1 MKRFWRWLQSLFPK
15 SVAACVVVVVLFFAP
30 VLALPSV
37 SEFALA
43 SGPEVE
49 GAVFSVRDTLQRT
62 VVSGRLDQKRNQNQ
76 LCPRRSKTDETKERE
91 PFCSCPNLNSLL
103 ISSCPRL
110 RAPPVQ

>member
-1 MKRFWRWLQSLFPK
+1 MCCRR
-15 SVAACVVVVVLFFAP
+15 CVLFFAP

-43 SGPEVE
+43 NGPEVE

-76 LCPRRSKTDETKERE
+76 LCPGRLDQTKNQSRSIWTGDWKSR
-91 PFCSCPNLNSLL
+91 L
-103 ISSCPRL
+103 SSIP
-110 RAPPVQ
+110 